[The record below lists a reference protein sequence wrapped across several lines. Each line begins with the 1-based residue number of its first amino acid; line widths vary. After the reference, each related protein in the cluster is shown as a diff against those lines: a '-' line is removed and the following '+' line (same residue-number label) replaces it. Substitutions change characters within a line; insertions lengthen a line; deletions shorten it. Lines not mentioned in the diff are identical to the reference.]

1 MLATHWD
8 TSAEAYSV
16 ESEKI
21 SFYQVTNRELIAA
34 GQVQPGMTI
43 VDLAC
48 GTGLTTQTILASLG
62 DKFTIYAV
70 DLSEKMLQQARKV
83 ITSKSVHFIHA
94 SADDFSR
101 YVTEKIDRVFCNAAF
116 WHFPDDNA
124 VLKEICTVLKTTGR
138 FLFNIPDQQ
147 FDFGDG
153 KRSEMRQVVSA
164 CLQQPLRTEILQYSY
179 ETIQSLVTENGL
191 CITDFKIIEI
201 DIHPEDLIG
210 FYSIPHVGARRFP
223 DISQEERREIFT
235 KAFSVLSPNQFP
247 KYRWAQFILL
257 HSKGMSL

>member
-8 TSAEAYSV
+8 TSAETYSV

-21 SFYQVTNRELIAA
+21 SFYQITNRELIAA
-34 GQVQPGMTI
+34 GQMQPGMTI
-43 VDLAC
+43 VDLGC
-48 GTGLTTQTILASLG
+48 GAGLTTQIILASFR
-62 DKFTIYAV
+62 DRCTIYAV
-70 DLSEKMLQQARKV
+70 DLSEKMLQQARRA

-101 YVTEKIDRVFCNAAF
+101 YIPEGIDRVFCNAAF
-116 WHFPDDNA
+116 WHFPDDSA
-124 VLKEICTVLKTTGR
+124 VLKEIRIVLKTTGR
-138 FLFNIPDQQ
+138 FLFNIPDQE

-153 KRSEMRQVVSA
+153 KRSEMAQVVSA
-164 CLQQPLRTEILQYSY
+164 CLKPPLRSESLRYSY
-179 ETIQSLVTENGL
+179 ATIQSLAIENGL
-191 CITDFKIIEI
+191 CIIDFKIIEI
-201 DIHPEDLIG
+201 DIHPEDVIR

-247 KYRWAQFILL
+247 KYRWAQFTLTPGV
-257 HSKGMSL
+257 S